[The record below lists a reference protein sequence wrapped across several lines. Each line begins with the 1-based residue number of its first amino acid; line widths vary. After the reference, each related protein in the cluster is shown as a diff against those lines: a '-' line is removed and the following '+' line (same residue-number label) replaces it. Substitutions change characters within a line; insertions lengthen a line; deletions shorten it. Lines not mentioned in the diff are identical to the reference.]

1 MYQYQV
7 SFTEA
12 ISRAFSKYCCFT
24 GRASRSEYWWFCL
37 FGFIVGLVF
46 GLPKGILGGLNYLDA
61 ADGVNLVSQIVSLAF
76 LLPSLGLFFRRMHD
90 TNRSGWNILWILLP
104 VVGFIIL
111 LIYLTKSSCPAENKY
126 GPVPN
131 IAEAR

>member
-12 ISRAFSKYCCFT
+12 ISRAFSKYCRFS

-37 FGFIVGLVF
+37 FGFIVGSVF
-46 GLPKGILGGLNYLDA
+46 GLPTGILGGLNFHDA
-61 ADGVNLVSQIVSLAF
+61 ADSMNIVSKIVALAF

-90 TNRSGWNILWILLP
+90 ANRSGWNILWLLLP
-104 VVGFIIL
+104 VVGFIIV
-111 LIYLTKSSCPAENKY
+111 LIYLTKRSYPAENKY